1 MKVIRQ
7 TNRKCARLYVAT
19 FINISYNLAI
29 VFLQN
34 LIANCS
40 THPRTQIY
48 IPLLTHI
55 GWSDVTAIYDLC
67 VVGQHVV

>member
-29 VFLQN
+29 VFVQN
-34 LIANCS
+34 VIANRS

-48 IPLLTHI
+48 ISLLIHI
-55 GWSDVTAIYDLC
+55 G
-67 VVGQHVV
+67 